1 MRHLKSTL
9 ARLTTAAAVLGAAA
23 CSSNPTPAASSPS
36 SAKPASTY
44 SKYGPAMGEGS
55 DYTPGPS
62 TEATPGEV
70 GLMPPPMPSP
80 VEMGPASPA
89 LQDPA
94 AAMGSTRGAPM
105 APVAPVAPVTWG
117 GGGGSESNQVGV
129 TNPMASSVD
138 LSTLNDSQFAAIV
151 QAINEGE
158 IEEAQLALGKATS
171 QDVKRFARDM
181 TAAHRDMQN
190 KMTALLVRLEI
201 TPSDNAVSNQLKS
214 DTQSELAALKTM
226 RGKDFDRDYID
237 AQVRNHNEALELL
250 DRITPTVKSSELKA
264 ALASVRPKVEAHLRE
279 AERVELTLQK
289 GTANPQPGSSATPE
303 NTR

>member
-44 SKYGPAMGEGS
+44 SHYGSAMGEGS
-55 DYTPGPS
+55 DYTPGPV
-62 TEATPGEV
+62 TEASPGEV
-70 GLMPPPMPSP
+70 GLAPPPMPSP

-94 AAMGSTRGAPM
+94 AAMGSTRGAP
-105 APVAPVAPVTWG
+105 VAPVTWG

-129 TNPMASSVD
+129 TNQMASSVD

-151 QAINEGE
+151 QAINDGE
-158 IEEAQLALGKATS
+158 IEEAQLALSKAAAP
-171 QDVKRFARDM
+171 DVKRFARDM
-181 TAAHRDMQN
+181 MAAHRDMQN
-190 KMTALLVRLEI
+190 KMTALLVRLQI

-214 DTQSELAALKTM
+214 DTQSELGALKTI
-226 RGKDFDRDYID
+226 RGKDFDRDYVD
-237 AQVRNHNEALELL
+237 AQVRNHNNALELL
-250 DRITPTVKSSELKA
+250 DRITPSVKSSELKA
-264 ALASVRPKVEAHLRE
+264 TLVSVHPKVEAHLRE

-289 GTANPQPGSSATPE
+289 GTASPQPGSSATPE
-303 NTR
+303 DTP